1 MQASELFLK
10 LFVLPL
16 KSSTNNLCFPLL
28 LALHTL
34 VTLFSFQGA
43 SGLLLKPDSN
53 TCSQMLESN
62 LNLKAS

>member
-1 MQASELFLK
+1 MQASEFLQK
-10 LFVLPL
+10 LFVLPSFT

-43 SGLLLKPDSN
+43 VPASLKPDSSTQLPLN
-53 TCSQMLESN
+53 T
-62 LNLKAS
+62 